1 MSAFVTLSTRGETRL
16 AYMTDLAVEDRDAC
30 RQSGSVDAAAGLPT
44 ALEGR
49 ISGEQYWRACGLRL
63 KAWSLQT
70 GNGNLTSVPPKF
82 VDPFSCVL
90 SVFKH
95 RL

>member
-1 MSAFVTLSTRGETRL
+1 
-16 AYMTDLAVEDRDAC
+16 MTDIDANVLAPEVIYETC
-30 RQSGSVDAAAGLPT
+30 RKLLVSIRNIRPVIGLVRTVASVDL
-44 ALEGR
+44 GR
-49 ISGEQYWRACGLRL
+49 TVLARLRFETQ
-63 KAWSLQT
+63 AWSLQT